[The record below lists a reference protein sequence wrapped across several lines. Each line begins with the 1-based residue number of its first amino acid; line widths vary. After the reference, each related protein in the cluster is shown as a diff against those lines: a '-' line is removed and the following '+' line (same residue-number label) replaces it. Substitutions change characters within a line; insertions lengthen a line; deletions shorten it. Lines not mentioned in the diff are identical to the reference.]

1 MTAEGGWVERAAEL
15 ARRFAERAPRHDRE
29 GSFPFENFAEL
40 RSEGFLSLTV
50 PKRYGGSEV
59 SLTTYLRVLETLAVG
74 DGSTA
79 LALAMHLVRFGAE
92 RETPTIP
99 QRWFAELCRGA
110 VEEGWLVNTAA
121 TEEGIGSPAGGGI
134 PETHAAATEGGWVLN
149 GRKTFTTLA
158 PALRAA
164 IVSAR
169 LALAEPGPPVIGN
182 FLVFLDEPGVS
193 VVETWDSL
201 GMRATGSHDLVLR
214 DVLLPHDRL
223 LNRRVAGEAD
233 PRGEA
238 AFVWFALGIAAVTIG
253 VARAAREYA
262 VAFARERVPLGQ
274 RPIRELPGVR
284 ARIARIDLLLHR
296 CRALLFDAARAWEE
310 RASDPPPAVDRVAIA
325 KVETLNACIEAV
337 DLAMRVVGG
346 LGLLRSRPIERYY
359 RDVRAGLHTPPLEE
373 RALELL
379 ARRALDEPP
388 IPMGTVE

>member
-201 GMRATGSHDLVLR
+201 GMRSTGSHDLVLR

-233 PRGEA
+233 PRGDA
-238 AFVWFALGIAAVTIG
+238 AFVWFALGVAAVTIG

-274 RPIRELPGVR
+274 RPIRERPGVR

-296 CRALLFDAARAWEE
+296 SRALVFDAARAWEE
-310 RASDPPPAVDRVAIA
+310 RTSDPPAVVDRVAIA

-359 RDVRAGLHTPPLEE
+359 RDVRAGLHTPPLED